1 MVQAASS
8 RLQADLYDSGA
19 GQQVVDRI
27 TTLLAA
33 DAADLVD
40 AATVASDAARVT
52 AYF

>member
-19 GQQVVDRI
+19 GRQVVDRI
-27 TTLLAA
+27 TTLLTAQ
-33 DAADLVD
+33 AADLVD
-40 AATVASDAARVT
+40 AATVASDASGVI